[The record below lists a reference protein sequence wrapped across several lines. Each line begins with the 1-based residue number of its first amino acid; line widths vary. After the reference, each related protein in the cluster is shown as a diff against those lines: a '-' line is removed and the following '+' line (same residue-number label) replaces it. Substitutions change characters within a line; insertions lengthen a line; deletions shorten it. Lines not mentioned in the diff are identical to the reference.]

1 MRGLLVR
8 SSLRHLGAH
17 PWLTALSLLGIALGV
32 AVVVSIDLANT
43 SATRAFERSTETL
56 TGAATHQVVGGSS
69 GVAESVFT
77 ELKLGRTSLSQ
88 GEREDTVAAAPVVEG
103 YVRARA
109 DGRTLT
115 VLGVDPFS
123 EGAFRPYVRGDSPG
137 DLSALLT
144 EPGTALLA
152 ASTARELGVKA
163 GDTLSVAAEG
173 VPHSVRIVG
182 LVGAA
187 DAGSGSALDG
197 LLMMDL
203 SSAQELLRRVG
214 RLSRI
219 DLILTPGAE
228 GTVRASLP
236 PGVELVP
243 AGARAG
249 TVAQMTRAFRTNL
262 TALSLLAL
270 VVGMFLIYNTMTF
283 SVVQRRGLLGRLRAL
298 GVTRRE
304 LFALVLGEAAVLGAV
319 GTVGGL
325 LAGILLGRGLVG
337 LVTRTINDLYFVVS
351 VRGLTLEP
359 LTLAKGLLLGLGAT
373 VLAALFPAWEAA
385 HAAPVVTMRAS
396 TVEESARRRAPLLAL
411 GGVGVLALGTALLLL
426 PTHALL
432 PAYAGLF
439 AVLLGAALL
448 VPWVTAHL
456 ASALVRPLG
465 AAFGAVGRLAA
476 RGVTAS
482 LSRTAVALAALA
494 VAVATTVGVGL
505 MVSSFRGTVV
515 AWLEASLQADVYIS
529 PPGYVFRRGETTFA
543 PGLVERLRQT
553 PGVKDSSTVRAV
565 STRVNG
571 RDAELIA
578 VDLGRTEVRPYRFK
592 EGEASEVWQALR
604 APDAVLVS
612 EPFGFH
618 RNVHRGDVLQVSTDR
633 GVRPLRVVGV
643 YYDYGSDVGALL
655 MRRDVYDRLFD
666 DRGVSGLALIAQPG
680 VSPETLVQRVRER
693 AGGAQALN
701 VRANA
706 TLRRA
711 SLDIFDRT
719 FTITQVLRLLAVGVA
734 FVGVLSALMALQ
746 LERARELAVLRATG
760 LTPRQ
765 LWGMVSLQTGMLG
778 LFAGL
783 FAVPLGV
790 ALALILVHAI
800 NQRSFGWTLQLALSS
815 SVLVQAVVL
824 ALAAAALAGLYPAW
838 KMARANPAL
847 ALREE

>member
-1 MRGLLVR
+1 PEGE
-8 SSLRHLGAH
+8 
-17 PWLTALSLLGIALGV
+17 GV
-32 AVVVSIDLANT
+32 V
-43 SATRAFERSTETL
+43 
-56 TGAATHQVVGGSS
+56 
-69 GVAESVFT
+69 
-77 ELKLGRTSLSQ
+77 
-88 GEREDTVAAAPVVEG
+88 AAPVVEG
-103 YVRARA
+103 YVRAQK

-115 VLGVDPFS
+115 VLGVDPFA
-123 EGAFRPYVRGDSPG
+123 EGAFRPYVRGGAAG
-137 DLSALLT
+137 DVPALLT
-144 EPGTALLA
+144 EPGACLLA
-152 ASTARELGVKA
+152 ASTARALGVGV
-163 GDTLSVAAEG
+163 GDLLPVSAEG
-173 VPHSVRIVG
+173 VAHRLRVVG
-182 LVGAA
+182 LLA
-187 DAGSGSALDG
+187 DTAGGALDG
-197 LLMMDL
+197 LVMLDL

-219 DLILTPGAE
+219 DLKLAPESAPR
-228 GTVRASLP
+228 VRALLP
-236 PGVELVP
+236 PGVELIT

-249 TVAQMTRAFRTNL
+249 TVEQMTRAFRTNL

-283 SVVQRRGLLGRLRAL
+283 SVVQRRGLLGRMRAL
-298 GVTRRE
+298 GVTRKE
-304 LFALVLGEAAVLGAV
+304 LFALVLAEAAVLGVV

-325 LAGILLGRGLVG
+325 LGGILLGRGLVG
-337 LVTRTINDLYFVVS
+337 LVTRTLNDLYFVVS
-351 VRGLTLEP
+351 VRGLELAP

-385 HAAPVVTMRAS
+385 RSAPVVTLRAS
-396 TVEESARRRAPLLAL
+396 SLEERARRRAPLLAL
-411 GGVGVLALGTALLLL
+411 GGLAVLGLGALLLL
-426 PTHALL
+426 YPTHALL

-448 VPWVTAHL
+448 VPWATGHL
-456 ASALVRPLG
+456 AGALVRPLG

-515 AWLEASLQADVYIS
+515 AWLEASLQADVFIS
-529 PPGYVFRRGETTFA
+529 PPGYVVRRGESTFA
-543 PGLVERLRQT
+543 PGLVERLRTT
-553 PGVKDSSTVRAV
+553 PGAADSTTIRVV
-565 STRVNG
+565 GTRVNG
-571 RDAELIA
+571 RDAELLA
-578 VDLGRTEVRPYRFK
+578 VDFGDREVRPYRFK
-592 EGEASEVWQALR
+592 QGDPKTVWQELR
-604 APDAVLVS
+604 AQDAVLVS
-612 EPFGFH
+612 EPFAYH
-618 RNVHRGDVLQVSTDR
+618 RDVHRGDVLQVSTDH
-633 GVRPLRVVGV
+633 GVRPMRVVGV
-643 YYDYGSDVGALL
+643 YYDYGSDVGAVM
-655 MRRDVYDRLFD
+655 MRRDVYDRHFE
-666 DRGVSGLALIAQPG
+666 DRGVSGVALIAAPG
-680 VSPETLVQRVRER
+680 VAPETLVERVRER
-693 AGGAQALN
+693 AGQQQALN

-711 SLDIFDRT
+711 SLEVFDRT

-800 NQRSFGWTLQLALSS
+800 NQRSFGWTLQLALSP
-815 SVLVQAVVL
+815 SVLLQAVAL
-824 ALAAAALAGLYPAW
+824 ALSAAALAGLYPAW